1 MTTTFAT
8 DAPPTQAYEGTNTTE
23 RYVWHAA
30 QEIGHADPAVDAY
43 ARLIVTEY
51 NRLVAGE
58 ITLEEFKANTPNIAT
73 ETPLNYIQRRIV
85 EFYPN

>member
-8 DAPPTQAYEGTNTTE
+8 DAPPTQAYDGNNVTE

-30 QEIGHADPAVDAY
+30 HEIGNADPAIDAY

-58 ITLEEFKANTPNIAT
+58 ITMDEFKANTLPIT
-73 ETPLNYIQRRIV
+73 TDTPLNYIQSRIV
-85 EFYPN
+85 EYYPH